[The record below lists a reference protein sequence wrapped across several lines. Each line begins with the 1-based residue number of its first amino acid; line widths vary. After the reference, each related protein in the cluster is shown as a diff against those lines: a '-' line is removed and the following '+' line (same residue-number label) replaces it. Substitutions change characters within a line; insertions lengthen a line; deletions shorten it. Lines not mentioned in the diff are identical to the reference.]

1 MNTDSFP
8 APCPASPPGW
18 AACLC
23 ELEEGKR
30 YRAVTC
36 PITRVFRPL
45 CGSDGCSYI
54 NDDALACAQKD
65 NPREAPTFT
74 TAFGT
79 VLFCLGHAI
88 PSSLLSW
95 TLLRRPHLRCLPW
108 ASVLFRLSSCVFACA
123 TSHLGRS
130 PFSPRIRHHL
140 VPFLPCHSPFTYP
153 GLSSEDPV
161 WGSCLVH
168 LSHAPPQPC
177 HSTFPCP
184 SSQLRKKKISVY
196 SLENHASFFYYS
208 LSSPAFHINS

>member
-1 MNTDSFP
+1 MSVYINVSGSKVYVMNTDPFP

-30 YRAVTC
+30 YRDVTC

-88 PSSLLSW
+88 PSSL
-95 TLLRRPHLRCLPW
+95 
-108 ASVLFRLSSCVFACA
+108 VLDFAQE
-123 TSHLGRS
+123 T
-130 PFSPRIRHHL
+130 P
-140 VPFLPCHSPFTYP
+140 
-153 GLSSEDPV
+153 
-161 WGSCLVH
+161 
-168 LSHAPPQPC
+168 
-177 HSTFPCP
+177 
-184 SSQLRKKKISVY
+184 
-196 SLENHASFFYYS
+196 LEM
-208 LSSPAFHINS
+208 PT